1 MTHELAARSTDAID
15 YQFVPRPVAAM
26 AKRFDDGHR
35 IDPHQ
40 HERDQF
46 LYAVSGLMRLQSE
59 LESWIVPPDR
69 AVYIPAG
76 TRHSVEM
83 CGDVEMRTLYITP
96 HIDDRPSPELAV
108 VEVPDLLRA
117 LILALVDEPVLYE
130 ENGRGGVIAR
140 LLVIEIR
147 RARELSFCLPL
158 PNDARLQKI
167 CTSILADPAD
177 RRTLDGWS
185 ETAGAST
192 RTLARLFEREVGMGF
207 GAWRQRVRFHAA
219 LEDLSRGE
227 PIARVAHRHGY
238 QSASA
243 FSAAF
248 ARTMGLTPSAAR
260 QR

>member
-1 MTHELAARSTDAID
+1 MTHEIVLRSTDPVD

-26 AKRFDDGHR
+26 AKHFEDGHV
-35 IDPHQ
+35 IEPHE

-46 LYAVSGLMRLQSE
+46 LYAVSGLMRLRTKR
-59 LESWIVPPDR
+59 ESWIVPPDR
-69 AVYIPAG
+69 AVYIPAR

-83 CGDVEMRTLYITP
+83 CGDVQMRTLYIEP
-96 HIDDRPSPELAV
+96 SSDDRPLPDLAV

-117 LILALVDEPVLYE
+117 LVLALIEEPVLYDE
-130 ENGRGGVIAR
+130 SGRGGIIAQ
-140 LLVIEIR
+140 LLIMEIR

-158 PNDARLQKI
+158 PKDARLQRI
-167 CTSILADPAD
+167 CTSILANPSD
-177 RRTLDGWS
+177 RRTLQDWS

-227 PIARVAHRHGY
+227 AIARVAHRHGY
-238 QSASA
+238 RSASA